1 MELTVW
7 IDGYPR
13 VISNLTAESTC
24 QEVIYSLAQSTGK
37 SGRFV
42 LVEKRGK
49 MERSLAPTDRL
60 TLLTANSLEQNSDI
74 QYLLYRIDPPP
85 PFDYSRR
92 VSSTSSLPRPLP
104 ESSLHPFG
112 AYRSSLCQRRT
123 VSALPVPTRST
134 PPLDS
139 NRITKNARG
148 EQCRAPPPSYEQ
160 AMQSR
165 AKNLMRTQHEDSA
178 EILETIKNQAVIL
191 QEQQEIMNKVD
202 QEIVRWLQR
211 KEFCISEEQLKAQI
225 AEREEELKKVIFNVE
240 SFQKQNIESQNANIR
255 VSVEKLT
262 LEIRAAT
269 AECQRLESYL
279 ADRTAEAQRLQK
291 EIEIEQLHI
300 SNKDLMNSVSNLDVG
315 ELQDQIDVAEE
326 TKQSKLAICE
336 QLRFQLKHFNMETL
350 GQCLNGLKLLQK
362 QSGNE
367 TKDHLLDVTNSIS
380 NEALQ
385 LQDSQNSSVWV

>member
-7 IDGYPR
+7 IDGYPK

-165 AKNLMRTQHEDSA
+165 AKNLMRTKHEDSA

-225 AEREEELKKVIFNVE
+225 AEREEELKK
-240 SFQKQNIESQNANIR
+240 KQNIESQNANIR

-385 LQDSQNSSVWV
+385 LQDSKNSSVWV